1 MAITQKD
8 IAEKAQVSRSLVARV
23 LNGDATIQ
31 VSHGKRQ
38 LILRTAHDLGYRP
51 NLVARNLRRGKT
63 HAVVAICQSDKNET
77 AGPFMQGV
85 LEALAIELAHE
96 GYELK
101 VRFFEDTSHT
111 IAAIGEMASASEC
124 DAFAL
129 WLSENCGE
137 EAGSTVQKRGMPFVI
152 SGHYDE
158 QHPDWHQVD
167 YDHALMMHAAVQ
179 HLSDAGRTRI
189 AYLGFDTDEKFAS
202 RLLAGYKAAV
212 EEIVGTAASEDWV
225 YRVSL
230 DYHETEE
237 IVNRWLDLPLC
248 DQPTGIVV
256 GAGTDAWVGIEVA
269 LAARGRRIGP
279 DADDVS
285 VVGQHP
291 GRQPLLYGEAVAF
304 DSIDLGRLASLAARD
319 LLRQLHGESH
329 EECIIRVMPSLVTL
343 PTLRL
348 PSLVPRLL

>member
-8 IAEKAQVSRSLVARV
+8 VAEKAQVSRSLVARV

-63 HAVVAICQSDKNET
+63 HAVVAICQSDKGEA

-101 VRFFEDTSHT
+101 VRFFENTSR
-111 IAAIGEMASASEC
+111 IVAAIGEMASASEC

-129 WLSENCGE
+129 WLSDDCGE
-137 EAGSTVQKRGMPFVI
+137 EAGSAVQTRGMPFVI
-152 SGHYDE
+152 SGHYD
-158 QHPDWHQVD
+158 QHHPDWHQVD
-167 YDHALMMHAAVQ
+167 YDHALMMRSAVQ
-179 HLSDAGRTRI
+179 HLADAGRTRI
-189 AYLGFDTDEKFAS
+189 AYFGFDTDQKFAQ
-202 RLLAGYKAAV
+202 RLLAGYKAAMR
-212 EEIVGTAASEDWV
+212 EILGTPSSQEWV

-237 IVNRWLDLPLC
+237 IVSRWLDLPPH
-248 DQPTGIVV
+248 DQPTGVVV

-269 LAARGRRIGP
+269 LAARGRRIGR
-279 DADDVS
+279 DVS

-304 DSIDLGRLASLAARD
+304 DSIDLGRLASLAAQD
-319 LLRQLHGESH
+319 LMRQLRGESH
-329 EECIIRVMPSLVTL
+329 DECIIRVVPSLIPV
-343 PTLRL
+343 PSLRL
-348 PSLVPRLL
+348 PSPVPSSP